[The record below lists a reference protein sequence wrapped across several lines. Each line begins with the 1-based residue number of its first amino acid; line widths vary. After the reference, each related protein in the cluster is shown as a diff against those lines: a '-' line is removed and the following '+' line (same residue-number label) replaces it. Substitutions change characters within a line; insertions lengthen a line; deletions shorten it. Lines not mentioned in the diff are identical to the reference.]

1 MIKLKVWEEI
11 VGILN
16 DLRVN
21 NGKLILSISSS
32 INVEIPNQL
41 VNKKMLEKV
50 LGRRVGV
57 LRTDSGY
64 LIRVFKAA
72 NANYVAHDR
81 ERKHRCN
88 SSPACL

>member
-1 MIKLKVWEEI
+1 MLKLKVWEEI

-41 VNKKMLEKV
+41 VNKKMLEKI
-50 LGRRVGV
+50 LGHRVGV

-64 LIRVFKAA
+64 LIRVFKAT

-81 ERKHRCN
+81 KRKHRCN